1 MTAFTTRSSKSRP
14 DGLARRIAATLLL
27 LAFSLFS
34 HAAGAGEIKVK
45 QAELVAGEE
54 AWLVNAEFAIAL
66 GQRLEEVVDRGV
78 PLYFVAEFALTKPRW
93 YWADEHVA
101 GKSQTWRLAYNALT
115 RQYRLS
121 SGALHQSFVTLDE
134 ALAVLARLRDWEVA
148 DKPALKAGESY
159 SAALRLKLDLTQLPK
174 PFQVDAIGNKDWNIK
189 AEIRRWS
196 VTPAAEAVPK

>member
-14 DGLARRIAATLLL
+14 DGLARRIAATLLF

-34 HAAGAGEIKVK
+34 LAAGAGEIKVK

-78 PLYFVAEFALTKPRW
+78 PLYFVAEFALTKSRW

-115 RQYRLS
+115 RQYRDLPWWWRTRK
-121 SGALHQSFVTLDE
+121 ALHHIYPGRTIALKR
-134 ALAVLARLRDWEVA
+134 ALASLR
-148 DKPALKAGESY
+148 G
-159 SAALRLKLDLTQLPK
+159 
-174 PFQVDAIGNKDWNIK
+174 
-189 AEIRRWS
+189 RR
-196 VTPAAEAVPK
+196 